1 LVKIIISA
9 GKKGGNIEDFIVQF
23 VNENKSDREYVTSRL
38 VGYFWGI
45 SVMGG
50 KITVVK
56 DGEIIEGH
64 LMAYAIVD
72 GWESGWEFEIK

>member
-1 LVKIIISA
+1 MVKIIISA

-23 VNENKSDREYVTSRL
+23 VSENKSDREYVTSRL
-38 VGYFWGI
+38 IGYFWGI
-45 SVMGG
+45 REMGG
-50 KITVVK
+50 NISVVK
-56 DGEIIEGH
+56 DGEIIADH